1 MNKAELIDEI
11 AKVTCG
17 KEEAALLLEALL
29 DAIKKA
35 VNKGDSVTLGGFGT
49 FCFIKK
55 KARIGRNPQT
65 GRFLKIQAKTRPVFK
80 AGKDLK
86 NAVKRDQ
93 IAVFANQSFKRYLYR
108 S

>member
-17 KEEAALLLEALL
+17 KEEAALLLAALL

-55 KARIGRNPQT
+55 KARIGRNPMT
-65 GRFLKIQAKTRPVFK
+65 GAAIKIPAKTVPVFK

-86 NAVKRDQ
+86 NSVKRDQ

>member
-17 KEEAALLLEALL
+17 KEKAELVLAAMLN
-29 DAIKKA
+29 AIKKA
-35 VNKGDSVTLGGFGT
+35 VNKGDSVTLGKFGT

-65 GRFLKIQAKTRPVFK
+65 GAAIKIPAKTFPVFK

-86 NAVKRDQ
+86 DAVKKDQ
-93 IAVFANQSFKRYLYR
+93 IAVFTNQSFKPYRYR

>member
-1 MNKAELIDEI
+1 MDKAELIDEI

-17 KEEAALLLEALL
+17 KEEVELVLAAML

-35 VNKGDSVTLGGFGT
+35 VNKGDSVTLGKFGT

-55 KARIGRNPQT
+55 KARIGRNPMT
-65 GRFLKIQAKTRPVFK
+65 GAAIKIPAKTVPVFK

-86 NAVKRDQ
+86 DAVKKDQ
-93 IAVFANQSFKRYLYR
+93 IAVFTNQSFKSYLYR